1 MNSKIK
7 TVIIILIIMF
17 IFFIAS
23 VILIE
28 FRIKI
33 IRKDVS
39 EFTARNAA
47 ASAILNGVEE
57 TVKDAKI
64 YYSDI
69 VNLNVDENGNIKS
82 ISTDTAKLNT
92 VSNAVNRNVD
102 KRISEMKNIPVKI
115 PLTSF
120 FGDEIISGLGPE
132 ITFYI
137 TMTGSASTN
146 FENVFDSTGVNQT
159 RHQIMLNVSVDV
171 YVVFG
176 KRIEK
181 YTVDSNV
188 CIAESIIVGNTP
200 DALAQLTEK

>member
-7 TVIIILIIMF
+7 TVVLILIIMI

-92 VSNAVNRNVD
+92 VSNFKCCEQKCR
-102 KRISEMKNIPVKI
+102 RKNK
-115 PLTSF
+115 
-120 FGDEIISGLGPE
+120 
-132 ITFYI
+132 
-137 TMTGSASTN
+137 
-146 FENVFDSTGVNQT
+146 
-159 RHQIMLNVSVDV
+159 
-171 YVVFG
+171 
-176 KRIEK
+176 
-181 YTVDSNV
+181 
-188 CIAESIIVGNTP
+188 
-200 DALAQLTEK
+200 